1 MDEVAQAVTLGRA
14 CRNTA
19 NIKVRQALSTLYVKG
34 SKLSEA
40 CAALIRDELN
50 VERVEFIDDARA
62 FTSYQIKPQMR
73 TLGPKYGKLLGKIGA
88 YLKEVDGNSFVD
100 ALEKDGSVKF
110 ELDGAPVELTADDCL
125 ISPAQKPGFVAETEK
140 DMTVVIDTN
149 LTPELIEKGFVREV
163 ISKLQTMRKEAG
175 FDVVDRISVTYRA
188 SDALAPVIAK
198 NADAIAAATLAT
210 AIQEADAPEGAY
222 AKDWNINGEKA
233 ALSVKKNR

>member
-1 MDEVAQAVTLGRA
+1 MDEVAQAVQLGRA

-62 FTSYQIKPQMR
+62 FTTYQIKPQLR
-73 TLGPKYGKLLGKIGA
+73 TLGKRYGKLVPKIGE
-88 YLKEVDGNSFVD
+88 YLKTVDGNAFVD
-100 ALEKDGSVKF
+100 ALERDGVVKF
-110 ELDGAPVELTADDCL
+110 DIDGAEIALEKDDCL
-125 ISPAQKPGFVAETEK
+125 IAPAQKPGFVAETDK

-175 FDVVDRISVTYRA
+175 FDVVDRIGVTYRA
-188 SDALAPVIAK
+188 SDVLTPVLEK
-198 NADAIAAATLAT
+198 NAAAISDAVLAT
-210 AIQEADAPEGAY
+210 SFMQADAAEGAY
-222 AKDWNINGEKA
+222 VKDWSINGEKA
-233 ALSVKKNR
+233 TLAVKKN